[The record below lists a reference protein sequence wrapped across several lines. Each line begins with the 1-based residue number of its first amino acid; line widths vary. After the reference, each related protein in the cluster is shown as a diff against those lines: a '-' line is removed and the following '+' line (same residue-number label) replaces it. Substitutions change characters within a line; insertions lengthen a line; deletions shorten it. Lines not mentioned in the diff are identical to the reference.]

1 MKVTLMGPD
10 DLDCWFLTDD
20 DGISFPLV
28 ARHEDHPA
36 AAALFGWMAP
46 EEITDQEDVIE
57 SARLWLMDHISDE
70 IETPKDVAEYFQ
82 KLNEETEE

>member
-57 SARLWLMDHISDE
+57 STASGSWTTSPMRSKRQRMLPNTSRS
-70 IETPKDVAEYFQ
+70 
-82 KLNEETEE
+82 